1 MNALPPKP
9 APGGPPSVTRYAEA
23 MVPTIHGDVRL
34 VVYRERGS
42 EEPHPVEHVAMV
54 FGDPAKAADEVL
66 VRVHSECITSEVFG
80 SLKCDCRDQ
89 LLEGIIRIQEAG
101 HGIICYLRQ
110 EGRGIGLGNKIR
122 AYALQ
127 NQGLDTIEANLHLG
141 FDVDLRR
148 YDVAADMLKDLGVRS
163 VRVLTNNPEK
173 LSGLAEAGIL
183 VAGRESIEIEPNRH
197 SESYLVTKQK
207 LMGHLLALAS

>member
-1 MNALPPKP
+1 MTAIPPTN
-9 APGGPPSVTRYAEA
+9 PSSVLRYAEA
-23 MVPTIHGDVRL
+23 VVPTIHGDVRL

-42 EEPHPVEHVAMV
+42 EDPHPVEHVAMV
-54 FGDPAKAADEVL
+54 FGDPAKAAQEVL

-89 LLEGIIRIQEAG
+89 LLEGIIRIQEVG

-148 YDVAADMLKDLGVRS
+148 YDVAADMLKDLGVS
-163 VRVLTNNPEK
+163 AVRVLTNNPEK
-173 LSGLAEAGIL
+173 LAGLAEAGIK
-183 VAGRESIEIEPNRH
+183 VVGRESIEIEPNRH